1 MPGKL
6 VIFWDYD
13 TQWGADRSRSVGGE
27 KVWGNLE
34 FENTERLLDLH
45 AQYSVP
51 ACFAV
56 VGAAAQAGTRPYH
69 DPDQIR
75 KIAREGHEVA
85 SHSMYHDWIPAL
97 GKQKL
102 ITSLRESRDALEQC
116 IGQAVTSFVPPYN
129 QPFDFP
135 ARFAIS
141 LSERREVK
149 RDRIGLGHLCELLNE
164 TGYTFSRISYQP
176 FHERIL
182 KPLVPLEK
190 RAFSRLERINGLTC
204 LRLMISAGFQNEI
217 KDHLERC
224 SQTGKYLVV
233 YGHPHTLHM
242 GGTQDERY
250 LAPFLE
256 HVRFLTESGRLDVVL
271 PRQLAGM
278 DQV

>member
-1 MPGKL
+1 
-6 VIFWDYD
+6 
-13 TQWGADRSRSVGGE
+13 
-27 KVWGNLE
+27 
-34 FENTERLLDLH
+34 
-45 AQYSVP
+45 
-51 ACFAV
+51 
-56 VGAAAQAGTRPYH
+56 
-69 DPDQIR
+69 
-75 KIAREGHEVA
+75 
-85 SHSMYHDWIPAL
+85 
-97 GKQKL
+97 
-102 ITSLRESRDALEQC
+102 LEQC
-116 IGQAVTSFVPPYN
+116 TGQAVTSFVPPFN

-176 FHERIL
+176 LHERIL

-190 RAFSRLERINGLTC
+190 QAFSRLERINGLTC
-204 LRLMISAGFQNEI
+204 LRLMIGAGFQNEI

-224 SQTGKYLVV
+224 VQSSKYLVV

-256 HVRFLTESGRLDVVL
+256 HVRFLAESGRLDVVL

-278 DQV
+278 AQDNLSGAKLPSLKKEND